1 MYREATCGD
10 CKRVYQLICEMARK
24 ELPFDRFS
32 AIFQEQISSGRYDCL
47 ICERDGKAVGV
58 LNLRFEKQL
67 HHCEAIAEIME
78 FAVDAAY
85 RGQEIGKKMLAIARE
100 VAKKHGCAQI
110 EAACNQLR
118 ADTHW
123 FYEREGMRNFHFK
136 FSKSLA
142 GDGAA
147 GNAIGK

>member
-1 MYREATCGD
+1 ME
-10 CKRVYQLICEMARK
+10 QK

-32 AIFQEQISSGRYDCL
+32 AIFQEQISRGRYDCL

-85 RGQEIGKKMLAIARE
+85 RGQEIGKKMLAIAMCALLVIG
-100 VAKKHGCAQI
+100 VAIARYAFYATCA
-110 EAACNQLR
+110 
-118 ADTHW
+118 
-123 FYEREGMRNFHFK
+123 M
-136 FSKSLA
+136 
-142 GDGAA
+142 
-147 GNAIGK
+147 